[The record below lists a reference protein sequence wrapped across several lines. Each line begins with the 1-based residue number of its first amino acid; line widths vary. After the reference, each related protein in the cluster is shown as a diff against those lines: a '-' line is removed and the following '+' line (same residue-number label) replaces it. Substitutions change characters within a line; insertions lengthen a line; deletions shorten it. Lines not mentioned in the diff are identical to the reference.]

1 MLCRTTSNAEPH
13 GDGAKSPASEG
24 PLKPN
29 WPTYTTTTTD
39 REGRPLPTFT
49 RASQNVAAIDISY
62 ATPQAHIIVNVAL
75 H

>member
-1 MLCRTTSNAEPH
+1 MLCRTTSNAKPH
-13 GDGAKSPASEG
+13 GDGAKSLASEG

-49 RASQNVAAIDISY
+49 RASRTWLLLTFHMQLRKHTELSM
-62 ATPQAHIIVNVAL
+62 
-75 H
+75 